1 MPGLCFCRYKQGHT
15 NQLDPPGGRPDVTWT
30 LLIIA
35 IATALASALFVGL
48 VRTQL
53 LRHDILDRPNERS
66 SHAAPTPR
74 GGGLGVLAAL
84 LPAWVAIPLFL
95 PSADGTALWLIP
107 LAALL
112 LAAVSWVDDLM
123 TLGPLPRLGAQFAA
137 ALTGAFLIDGPVFQ
151 GLLPGP
157 LDPIVAAI
165 GWVWFVNLFNFM
177 DGIDGISGV
186 EATSIGLGLLLL
198 GLISGAGG
206 ALTLD
211 ASHGQALTV
220 AAAAAG
226 FLVWN
231 WPPAKIFLGDSGS
244 VPLGYLLG
252 WLLLSLA
259 ASGAWQAA
267 AILPLYYLADATIT
281 LFRRITRGEKFW
293 QAHRDHFY
301 QAAIKRGMSHGRVS
315 TAIALV
321 NLLLI
326 ALALASV
333 TAQNGTLWA
342 WAALAAAVIV
352 VMLLLAWLAGPRALR
367 QN

>member
-1 MPGLCFCRYKQGHT
+1 MI
-15 NQLDPPGGRPDVTWT
+15 WT
-30 LLIIA
+30 IIIIA
-35 IATALASALFVGL
+35 AVTALASAAFVGL
-48 VRTQL
+48 VRIQL

-74 GGGLGVLAAL
+74 GGGLGLLAAL
-84 LPAWVAIPLFL
+84 LPAWVAL
-95 PSADGTALWLIP
+95 PYLLPAADGPPATAWLIP

-112 LAAVSWVDDLM
+112 LAGVSWLDDLA
-123 TLGPLPRLGAQFAA
+123 TIGPLPRLGAQFAA
-137 ALTGAFLIDGPVFQ
+137 ALAGAVLIDGAVFQ
-151 GLLPGP
+151 GMLPGP
-157 LDPIVAAI
+157 LETIVVAI

-186 EATSIGLGLLLL
+186 EAIAIGGGLM
-198 GLISGAGG
+198 LIGIAGAS
-206 ALTLD
+206 TLD
-211 ASHGQALTV
+211 ASHGQALAV
-220 AAAAAG
+220 AGAAAG

-231 WPPAKIFLGDSGS
+231 WPPARIFLGDSGS

-281 LFRRITRGEKFW
+281 LAHRAMRGERLW

-301 QAAIKRGMSHGRVS
+301 QAAIKRGLSHRRVS
-315 TAIALV
+315 SAVALV

-326 ALALASV
+326 ALALLAGVAGPGS
-333 TAQNGTLWA
+333 AWA
-342 WAALAAAVIV
+342 WLALLGAGILVAAF
-352 VMLLLAWLAGPRALR
+352 LAWLAGPRVK
-367 QN
+367 N

>member
-1 MPGLCFCRYKQGHT
+1 MI
-15 NQLDPPGGRPDVTWT
+15 WT
-30 LLIIA
+30 LAIIA
-35 IATALASALFVGL
+35 AVTALASAAFVAL
-48 VRTQL
+48 VRVQL

-66 SHAAPTPR
+66 SHEAPTPR

-84 LPAWVAIPLFL
+84 LPVWVAIPFFL
-95 PSADGTALWLIP
+95 PATSANGALATAHWVIP

-112 LAAVSWVDDLM
+112 LAGVSWIDDLM
-123 TLGPLPRLGAQFAA
+123 TVGPLPRLAAQFAA
-137 ALTGAFLIDGPVFQ
+137 ALAGAFLIDGAVFQ

-157 LDPIVAAI
+157 LDMIVAAI

-186 EATSIGLGLLLL
+186 EAIAIGVGLLLIGLL
-198 GLISGAGG
+198 GPQP
-206 ALTLD
+206 LD
-211 ASHGQALTV
+211 AGHGQALAV

-231 WPPAKIFLGDSGS
+231 WPPARIFLGDSGS

-259 ASGAWQAA
+259 AGGAWQAA

-281 LFRRITRGEKFW
+281 LFRRIARGEKFW
-293 QAHRDHFY
+293 HAHRDHFY
-301 QAAIKRGMSHGRVS
+301 QAAIKRGLSHARVS
-315 TAIALV
+315 TMIGLV

-326 ALALASV
+326 GLALISV
-333 TAQNGTLWA
+333 LTGPATPGPWLA
-342 WAALAAAVIV
+342 LLAAAILV
-352 VMLLLAWLAGPRALR
+352 VALLAWLAGPRGSAE
-367 QN
+367 N

>member
-1 MPGLCFCRYKQGHT
+1 MI
-15 NQLDPPGGRPDVTWT
+15 WT
-30 LLIIA
+30 LAIIA
-35 IATALASALFVGL
+35 AATALASAAFVGL
-48 VRTQL
+48 VRLQL

-66 SHAAPTPR
+66 SHDVPTPR

-84 LPAWVAIPLFL
+84 LPAWVAIPFFL
-95 PSADGTALWLIP
+95 PAASAADTVMTSLWVIP

-112 LAAVSWVDDLM
+112 LAGVSWVDDLV
-123 TLGPLPRLGAQFAA
+123 TIGPLPRLGAQFAA
-137 ALTGAFLIDGPVFQ
+137 ALAGAFFIDGAVFQ

-157 LDPIVAAI
+157 VDMIIAAI
-165 GWVWFVNLFNFM
+165 GWVWFMNLFNFM

-186 EATSIGLGLLLL
+186 EASAIGIGLLLV
-198 GLISGAGG
+198 GMAGP
-206 ALTLD
+206 LPLD
-211 ASHGQALTV
+211 ATHGQSLAI

-231 WPPAKIFLGDSGS
+231 WPPARIFLGDSGS
-244 VPLGYLLG
+244 VPLGFLLG

-259 ASGAWQAA
+259 ASGAWHAA

-281 LFRRITRGEKFW
+281 LFRRIARGEKFW
-293 QAHRDHFY
+293 HAHRDHFY
-301 QAAIKRGMSHGRVS
+301 QAAIRRGLSHARVS

-326 ALALASV
+326 GLALASV
-333 TAQNGTLWA
+333 WPNPGTLWP
-342 WAALAAAVIV
+342 WLALFASGILVA
-352 VMLLLAWLAGPRALR
+352 LLLAWLAGPRKPA